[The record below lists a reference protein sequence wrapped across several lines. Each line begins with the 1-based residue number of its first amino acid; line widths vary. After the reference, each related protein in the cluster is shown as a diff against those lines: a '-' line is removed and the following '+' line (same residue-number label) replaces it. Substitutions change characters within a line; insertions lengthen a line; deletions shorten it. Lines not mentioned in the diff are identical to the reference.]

1 MKVGGTLLTL
11 QQGSAGPFHPRTT
24 GMALGSRRGD
34 LGSVLVRDGKSGDR
48 SLIRKVGAHVS
59 PAVEN
64 FMLRNFLTGVMR
76 GTKKNGRHPRNDV
89 NLEIKN

>member
-11 QQGSAGPFHPRTT
+11 QQGSAGPFHLRTT
-24 GMALGSRRGD
+24 GMALGTRRGD
-34 LGSVLVRDGKSGDR
+34 LGTVLVRDGKSGDR
-48 SLIRKVGAHVS
+48 SLIRKVGVHVS

-76 GTKKNGRHPRNDV
+76 GTKKNGRHPRNGV